1 MNFYVFALFLAFI
14 SWAVFQLIET
24 SKGPKPNAERIQNR
38 LKTETNKKKKL
49 KIKIIETEW
58 NHILI
63 SISRK
68 SIGLDNVMIFFFFS
82 KSKSIQTKIY
92 LPLPRGTL
100 LRLYFKK
107 KIVRKLKY
115 S

>member
-1 MNFYVFALFLAFI
+1 MNFYVIALFLALI

-38 LKTETNKKKKL
+38 LKTETNNKKKL

-68 SIGLDNVMIFFFFS
+68 SIGLDNVMIFFFF
-82 KSKSIQTKIY
+82 
-92 LPLPRGTL
+92 
-100 LRLYFKK
+100 
-107 KIVRKLKY
+107 
-115 S
+115 